1 MTLFCILMTTFDPQW
16 LSKVCENVGPVAK
29 EARKTVLPDVTTWV
43 PQKLHEPEEMVKEA
57 QAKHR

>member
-1 MTLFCILMTTFDPQW
+1 MTTFDPQW